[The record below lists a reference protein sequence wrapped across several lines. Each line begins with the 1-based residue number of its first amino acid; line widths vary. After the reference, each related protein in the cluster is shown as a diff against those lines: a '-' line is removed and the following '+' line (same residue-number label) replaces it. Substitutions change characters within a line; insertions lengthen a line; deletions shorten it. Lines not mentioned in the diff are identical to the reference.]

1 MVALSCKLDSLN
13 DFTLGQLSET
23 GHALC

>member
-13 DFTLGQLSET
+13 DFTLGQLIET